1 MLHKHTRPLRLLAA
15 GLAIAA
21 IAPAGAAAQ
30 PTDTHAIATSGHNAV
45 TAQNLTAPDQVDRGS
60 APEPAGQ
67 AVAAGGGPGVTPQ
80 TLTAPDQANRGGV
93 AQNLAAPDQVDRV
106 NPTPPVATSAPQ
118 WPINPTPLPQIK
130 HITTATPAD
139 DGGLDTGLWI
149 ALGGAALLA
158 AVGLGLVGRKRLR
171 PRQLA

>member
-30 PTDTHAIATSGHNAV
+30 PTDAHAIATNGHNAV
-45 TAQNLTAPDQVDRGS
+45 TQNLTAPDQVDRVTT
-60 APEPAGQ
+60 PQPAGQ

-80 TLTAPDQANRGGV
+80 TLTAPAQANRGGV
-93 AQNLAAPDQVDRV
+93 PQNLAAPDQVDRV
-106 NPTPPVATSAPQ
+106 NPPAVSTSHRIIPRVPLHGPTAAPA
-118 WPINPTPLPQIK
+118 
-130 HITTATPAD
+130 HD
-139 DGGLDTGLWI
+139 DGVDTGLWI

-158 AVGLGLVGRKRLR
+158 ALGLALVGRKRLR

>member
-1 MLHKHTRPLRLLAA
+1 MLHKHIRPLRLLTA

-21 IAPAGAAAQ
+21 IAPASAAAQ
-30 PTDTHAIATSGHNAV
+30 PTDAHAITTGGHNTV
-45 TAQNLTAPDQVDRGS
+45 ITQNLTAPDQVDRGI
-60 APEPAGQ
+60 APQPAGQ

-80 TLTAPDQANRGGV
+80 TLTAPDQTDRVGAP
-93 AQNLAAPDQVDRV
+93 QNLAAPDQVDRV
-106 NPTPPVATSAPQ
+106 NPTPPVATTAPQ
-118 WPINPTPLPQIK
+118 WPTNPTRLPQIK
-130 HITTATPAD
+130 HVTTATPAD
-139 DGGLDTGLWI
+139 DGGLDTGIWI

>member
-1 MLHKHTRPLRLLAA
+1 MLHKHSRPLRLLTA

-21 IAPAGAAAQ
+21 IAPASAAAQ
-30 PTDTHAIATSGHNAV
+30 PTDAHAVAAGGGTAV
-45 TAQNLTAPDQVDRGS
+45 TSQNLTAPDQVDRGS
-60 APEPAGQ
+60 APQPAGQ

-80 TLTAPDQANRGGV
+80 TLTAPNRADRGGV
-93 AQNLAAPDQVDRV
+93 PQNLASPDQVDRV
-106 NPTPPVATSAPQ
+106 NPTPPAASSAPQ
-118 WPINPTPLPQIK
+118 WPTNPTPLPQVK

-139 DGGLDTGLWI
+139 DGGLDTGIWI

-158 AVGLGLVGRKRLR
+158 AMGLGLVGRKRLR

>member
-1 MLHKHTRPLRLLAA
+1 MLHKHTSPLRLLAA

-30 PTDTHAIATSGHNAV
+30 PADAHAIATNGHNAI
-45 TAQNLTAPDQVDRGS
+45 TQNLTAPDQVDRVTV
-60 APEPAGQ
+60 PQPAGQ

-80 TLTAPDQANRGGV
+80 TLTAPVQANRGGV
-93 AQNLAAPDQVDRV
+93 PQNLPAPDQVDRV

-118 WPINPTPLPQIK
+118 WPVNPTPLPQIK

-158 AVGLGLVGRKRLR
+158 AMGLGLVGRKRLR